1 MQYQLIPG
9 TVDCHIFDKSDSN
22 GFYKRSVNNDL
33 LTNQLVQQNFEAV
46 KSKLKV
52 SSIFTMT
59 QTHSSD
65 VVVVD
70 QNNLLQPI
78 NADAAVTTEKNL
90 ALSILTADCVPVLL
104 ASQNA
109 EVIGAMHCGW
119 KGARQNIIKNTA
131 AKMRA
136 LQSSPLTPIWAF
148 IGPSIKQKS
157 YEVDSNFYHNF
168 LDESLIN
175 GQFFINSDKT
185 NHYMFDLVSYVSY
198 KLEQENIQIKQIS
211 SDDTYAMPN
220 KYPSFRRSTHTR
232 EIYNSNILS
241 TIHISS

>member
-9 TVDCHIFDKSDSN
+9 KVDCNIFDKSDSN
-22 GFYKRSVNNDL
+22 GFYKRSANNDL

-52 SSIFTMT
+52 SCIFTMT

-70 QNNLLQPI
+70 QKNLLQLI

-104 ASQNA
+104 TSQNA

-119 KGARQNIIKNTA
+119 KGARQNIIRNTA
-131 AKMRA
+131 EKMRA
-136 LQSSPLTPIWAF
+136 LQPSSTAPILAF

-157 YEVDSNFYHNF
+157 YEVDSNFYYNF
-168 LDESLIN
+168 LDEALLN
-175 GQFFINSDKT
+175 QQFFIDSAKT
-185 NHYMFDLVSYVSY
+185 NHYMFDLVGYVSY
-198 KLEQENIQIKQIS
+198 KLNQENVQIQKIS

-220 KYPSFRRSTHTR
+220 KYPSFRRSTHAK

-241 TIHISS
+241 TIHIKS